1 LAANVHGKKRQ
12 LQQIHCR
19 LSSTIVS
26 STAWFRRN
34 CSSMT
39 LTMRLKP
46 NRNLQTAW
54 LNATQTQQNVSPD
67 ALLANG
73 DRMCNFRFAMSAEW
87 I

>member
-1 LAANVHGKKRQ
+1 
-12 LQQIHCR
+12 
-19 LSSTIVS
+19 
-26 STAWFRRN
+26 
-34 CSSMT
+34 MT